1 MGFGQF
7 SYNARS
13 ARPDFSSASSVPKP
27 KKRLAHVVDNPAHI
41 WAHPRQKDGSG
52 FEQDNAR
59 VAGGR
64 WYFKTSSDGTRVI
77 FSYRDSYV
85 IGSRFELGRKT
96 IFLLRSGKAYSITT
110 SGHMSG
116 TRNAV
121 PKNTKGVE
129 VFTVP
134 AMVHGYDHGKPGAQE
149 HTYNLEF
156 YVSEIKTLLEAYAS
170 ARCSWKMRTSLTGA
184 RERAE
189 EAKRYAKVF
198 KLKLPALPV
207 VPKMDQAKLD
217 AIVQR
222 ELTRDQRRDEKRR
235 VEREAYERQHSAEV
249 KAWMEGPDACKHVG
263 TDGKPQHSYGDR
275 WSCQRQRENEEWEAN
290 KAQLIEAWKRGEKVQ
305 LKMQYSEPALLRV
318 RTFGADEDVA
328 GLVGCVETS
337 MQVQVP
343 ISGPAGAAR
352 LFRFLKALKDA
363 GRTYQRNGHSQH
375 IGNFVVDS
383 FDGSVLNA
391 GCHTITW
398 EEILSVSDAVLTAE
412 QPEGSA

>member
-7 SYNARS
+7 SYNGRP

-59 VAGGR
+59 TGGGN

-77 FSYRDSYV
+77 YSYRDSYV
-85 IGSRFELGRKT
+85 IGSRFELGRKV
-96 IFLLRSGKAYSITT
+96 IFLVRAGKPWGVTT
-110 SGHMSG
+110 SGHMRA
-116 TRNAV
+116 TEAAV

-129 VFTVP
+129 MFTVP
-134 AMVHGYDHGKPGAQE
+134 AMVHGYDHAKPGPAE
-149 HTYNLEF
+149 HKYN
-156 YVSEIKTLLEAYAS
+156 VEAYIEGIKNSIEAYGKARSSYNIRHTLKGAWDLS
-170 ARCSWKMRTSLTGA
+170 A
-184 RERAE
+184 EV
-189 EAKRYAKVF
+189 KRYAKVF
-198 KLKLPALPV
+198 KLKLPALPKI
-207 VPKMDQAKLD
+207 PKLDQAKLD
-217 AIVQR
+217 AVVLR
-222 ELTRDQRRDEKRR
+222 ELNREQRRDEKRR
-235 VEREAYERQHSAEV
+235 VERAEFERQHKLEV
-249 KAWMEGPDACKHVG
+249 DAWLAGPDACKHIG
-263 TDGKPQHSYGDR
+263 TDGEPKHSYSDR
-275 WSCQRQRENEEWEAN
+275 WSCQRQRENEEWEAT
-290 KAQLIEAWKRGEKVQ
+290 KAEKLAAWKRGEKVT

-352 LFRFLKALKDA
+352 LFRFLKALTDA
-363 GRTYQRNGHSQH
+363 GRTYERNGHSEH

-383 FDGSVLNA
+383 FDGSVLKA
-391 GCHTITW
+391 GCHKITW
-398 EEILSVSDAVLTAE
+398 EEILSVSDAVLAAE
-412 QPEGSA
+412 QAAQ